1 GVDTEQAGGGATRG
15 HHRLVGYL
23 ELAQHHVCARGVDLI
38 GDQGG
43 VGAGD
48 DHDLVLPSL
57 VDRDQGSS
65 GRSGRGDQAGEVNV
79 GIPKQGEGGVGF
91 RVVSHR
97 PEQGDGGAGPGG
109 GQGLVGPLPARV
121 AGQVGGEH
129 GLARPGQT
137 RAGGDQVEVD
147 ASDDCDRWHPGRR
160 VTHGGRPR
168 VTAMSADPKVIDAL
182 ERAEIPYE
190 IMDCDPDLA
199 DTAAFC
205 EAYGVDPG
213 ETANT
218 ILVATRR
225 PAGHHAA
232 CVALATT
239 KVDVNG
245 TVRRRLGVKK
255 VSFAPADLTV
265 ELTGMEIGGVTPP
278 GLPDG
283 IPIWVDQA
291 VVGVESA
298 VIGAGTRSAKIR
310 LRGADMARRPGAE
323 VVPGLAVPL
332 A

>member
-1 GVDTEQAGGGATRG
+1 
-15 HHRLVGYL
+15 
-23 ELAQHHVCARGVDLI
+23 
-38 GDQGG
+38 
-43 VGAGD
+43 
-48 DHDLVLPSL
+48 
-57 VDRDQGSS
+57 
-65 GRSGRGDQAGEVNV
+65 
-79 GIPKQGEGGVGF
+79 
-91 RVVSHR
+91 
-97 PEQGDGGAGPGG
+97 
-109 GQGLVGPLPARV
+109 
-121 AGQVGGEH
+121 
-129 GLARPGQT
+129 
-137 RAGGDQVEVD
+137 
-147 ASDDCDRWHPGRR
+147 
-160 VTHGGRPR
+160 
-168 VTAMSADPKVIDAL
+168 MSADPKVIDAL

-213 ETANT
+213 ESANT
-218 ILVATRR
+218 ILVASKR

-291 VVGVESA
+291 VVGVESV

-310 LRGADMARRPGAE
+310 LRGADLARLPGAE